1 MSFSFSSGDDAS
13 PPNSLECAAFDQHAP
28 SIGQLTRRLV
38 RGEKSTLLPYLKSIA
53 LDARFVATAAAD
65 LGSRAPCPLFANL
78 RNGLWYAPAFDGTGY
93 FKSTDG
99 HVGGWDFSMTRLNL
113 HVASAAATAGC
124 IALVDSTR
132 RGKQYPDALTKTVPI
147 WCAVV
152 NTAVRWRRRREAVAG
167 GLGGVGGGAAGACDG
182 DADGSTYGL
191 NGDVNG
197 AGIDD
202 ALEGME
208 GLGGEDEGEAGCWR
222 DTSLHVHPSIPGS
235 EAEQIRGRIEAW
247 AHRLDDLPMI
257 SDLARTLRKPLRCAW
272 LSPGD
277 EIGVSGFGESG
288 EGWQGKGGQGEGS
301 GVGSG
306 QSDGGEGGYTQ
317 EYTPVY
323 CISASRVISREAH
336 REHHSWR
343 YIQGAGDDEE
353 NWAAGMTP
361 KLFWQHADDLLT
373 IDDPDEF
380 HAAALAIVAKGK
392 HGGRGGDRKRQ
403 GEGTEG
409 NGSGEAEAGGGAALA
424 RDEVAALAAASLH
437 TIADTGVIV
446 GSGECLEHVG
456 ALRSGGFLPRLQLTI
471 DLRSAGNGG
480 NSGNSGND
488 GEGGGRKGGEGGDS
502 CKPSCGNDD
511 NGDNGDDG
519 GSGGGGDSGG
529 VLCAS
534 LSSGAVPE
542 VKCGGR
548 DVDNS
553 TALPD
558 SRSSP
563 TACEHFVYPLHSG
576 KGKNAKNVWQD
587 HVLPQVLIRGASA
600 LAAGGMCL
608 VVCDSG
614 NDLSVVAAL
623 ALLVA
628 FCDKNSG
635 ARLDIAR
642 IGTASV
648 SSDDDSVHAA
658 VSAAGRTK
666 DDIRR
671 AFMILQQFH
680 SFAAPPRRL
689 MKELN
694 AFFVPSLSGNWH
706 SVVVPRLAAA
716 VRSDRF

>member
-1 MSFSFSSGDDAS
+1 MSGFSFSSGDDAS
-13 PPNSLECAAFDQHAP
+13 PPNSLERAAFDQHAP
-28 SIGQLTRRLV
+28 SIGQLTRRLG

-65 LGSRAPCPLFANL
+65 LARRAPCPLFANL

-113 HVASAAATAGC
+113 HVASAAANAGC
-124 IALVDSTR
+124 VALVDSTR
-132 RGKQYPDALTKTVPI
+132 RGKHYPDALTKTVPI

-152 NTAVRWRRRREAVAG
+152 NTAVRWRRRREATAG
-167 GLGGVGGGAAGACDG
+167 GLGGVC
-182 DADGSTYGL
+182 DGSTEGDA
-191 NGDVNG
+191 NGM
-197 AGIDD
+197 GIDD

-208 GLGGEDEGEAGCWR
+208 GLGVECERGSDCWS
-222 DTSLHVHPSIPGS
+222 DTALHVHPSIPGS

-247 AHRLDDLPMI
+247 AHRLDNLPMI

-288 EGWQGKGGQGEGS
+288 ESGQGEGGQGEGGQGEGS

-306 QSDGGEGGYTQ
+306 EGGYIQ
-317 EYTPVY
+317 DYTPVY

-373 IDDPDEF
+373 IDDPTEF
-380 HAAALAIVAKGK
+380 QAAALAIVAKGK
-392 HGGRGGDRKRQ
+392 HGGRGGDRRRR
-403 GEGTEG
+403 GEGTAG
-409 NGSGEAEAGGGAALA
+409 DGSGGAEAGGGAPLA

-437 TIADTGVIV
+437 TIADTGVVV

-456 ALRSGGFLPRLQLTI
+456 ALRSGGFLPRLRLTV

-480 NSGNSGND
+480 NSGND
-488 GEGGGRKGGEGGDS
+488 GGGGVYMGGEGGDS
-502 CKPSCGNDD
+502 CKPSCGN
-511 NGDNGDDG
+511 GDNGDGG
-519 GSGGGGDSGG
+519 GSGGGGDCSG
-529 VLCAS
+529 VLGAS
-534 LSSGAVPE
+534 LFPEAVPE
-542 VKCGGR
+542 AKCGGR
-548 DVDNS
+548 DAGDS
-553 TALPD
+553 TTVPD
-558 SRSSP
+558 RRSSHP
-563 TACEHFVYPLHSG
+563 LCEHLVCPLHSG

-600 LAAGGMCL
+600 LAAGGACL

-635 ARLDIAR
+635 APLDIAR

-658 VSAAGRTK
+658 VSGAGRTK

-694 AFFVPSLSGNWH
+694 AFFVPSLTGNWH
-706 SVVVPRLAAA
+706 SIVVPHLAAA
-716 VRSDRF
+716 VRAEADSICE